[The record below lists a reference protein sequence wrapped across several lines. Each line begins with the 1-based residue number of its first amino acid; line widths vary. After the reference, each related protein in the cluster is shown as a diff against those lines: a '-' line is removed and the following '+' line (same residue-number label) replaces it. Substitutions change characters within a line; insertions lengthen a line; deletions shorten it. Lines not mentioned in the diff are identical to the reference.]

1 MHMLLWIIRDRK
13 DAAGL
18 TPVDISFKLELSV
31 TNDSN
36 IFMKRFLSKTSLY
49 AVLISSALAVSSC
62 GVVDNRLGGNAEPV
76 SANSSENLLAA
87 QGSWNIVEED
97 QNYDP
102 VALHKKAKNKQD
114 PARRKKTAMVPSSR
128 VQPGEAE
135 QVHFRL
141 LRVERE
147 VAGLR
152 QDFNKLL
159 PPLSNLIM
167 ADSQLGQTIQDIQAG
182 KPQMDK
188 PSMAAKPQMDKPSMA
203 AKPAAMMKPDA
214 DKSIAQKVVQS
225 AAGANVTSVR
235 FGQHPGKTRV
245 VLDVSADSPFS
256 INVDNSEKLLIV
268 ELPSTGWGTTASRM
282 INNPMLGSY
291 KAQPS
296 ANGGT
301 ILAFELKKPVRVTSQ
316 SALRPNATRG
326 HRIFFDVAPG

>member
-1 MHMLLWIIRDRK
+1 
-13 DAAGL
+13 
-18 TPVDISFKLELSV
+18 
-31 TNDSN
+31 
-36 IFMKRFLSKTSLY
+36 MKRVLSKASFY
-49 AVLISSALAVSSC
+49 ATLMGTVLIVSSC
-62 GVVDNRLGGNAEPV
+62 GIVDNSLVGGGDSV

-87 QGSWNIVEED
+87 EGSWNIVEED

-102 VALHKKAKNKQD
+102 VALHKQAKDKQD
-114 PARRKKTAMVPSSR
+114 PNRRKKTEMVPSMR
-128 VQPGEAE
+128 VQPGEPE

-152 QDFNKLL
+152 KDFNKLL
-159 PPLSNLIM
+159 PPLSNLIV
-167 ADSQLGQTIQDIQAG
+167 ADSQLGQTIQEIQAERA
-182 KPQMDK
+182 MVDK
-188 PSMAAKPQMDKPSMA
+188 PAMAS
-203 AKPAAMMKPDA
+203 KPAAQLKP
-214 DKSIAQKVVQS
+214 
-225 AAGANVTSVR
+225 AAVNKTVPKPAMASSSGANVTSVR

-268 ELPSTGWGTTASRM
+268 ELPSTGWETTASRM
-282 INNPMLGSY
+282 IKNPFLGSY
-291 KAQPS
+291 KAQPG